1 MTDSHSVRQ
10 SMKKSSKSTPTGTS
24 AHARPASN
32 DPVELRQAIA
42 VLAYQF
48 AERRN
53 FEPGHE
59 LEDWL
64 NAESEIL
71 AEGESLKGFPA

>member
-1 MTDSHSVRQ
+1 MTDSHSASQ
-10 SMKKSSKSTPTGTS
+10 SVKKNSKSAQTGT
-24 AHARPASN
+24 APRARPASN

-64 NAESEIL
+64 NAESEII